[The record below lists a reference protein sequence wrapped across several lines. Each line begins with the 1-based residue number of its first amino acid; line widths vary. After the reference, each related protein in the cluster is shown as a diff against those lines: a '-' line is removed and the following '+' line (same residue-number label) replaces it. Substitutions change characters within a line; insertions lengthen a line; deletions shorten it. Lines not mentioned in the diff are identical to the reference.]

1 MSKPYQALNI
11 PPAANERGGI
21 EVLRTAVIDGQLHLM
36 LRPLFENPN
45 DWGRM
50 FAEVARQVA
59 RVYAQQNRLPEA
71 ETLQRIGSAF
81 ATEMTTPPEVKSE
94 IGPLDTPRQ

>member
-1 MSKPYQALNI
+1 MNKSYQALNV

-21 EVLRTAVIDGQLHLM
+21 EVLRTAVIDGELHLT
-36 LRPLFENPN
+36 LRPLFDNPN

-59 RVYAQQNRLPEA
+59 RVYAQQKRIDESEA
-71 ETLQRIGSAF
+71 LERITTAFDTEIKAVPNAKSA
-81 ATEMTTPPEVKSE
+81 
-94 IGPLDTPRQ
+94 IGPMG

>member
-21 EVLRTAVIDGQLHLM
+21 ELLRTAVIDGELHLT
-36 LRPLFENPN
+36 LRPLFDNPN

-59 RVYAQQNRLPEA
+59 RVYAQQDRLSEA
-71 ETLQRIGSAF
+71 EAIERISSAF
-81 ATEMTTPPEVKSE
+81 ATEIKTPPDVRSA
-94 IGPLDTPRQ
+94 IGPTGGA

>member
-21 EVLRTAVIDGQLHLM
+21 EVLRSAVIDGELHLTM
-36 LRPLFENPN
+36 RPLFDNPN

-50 FAEVARQVA
+50 FAEFARQVA
-59 RVYAQQNRLPEA
+59 RVYAQQKRLSES
-71 ETLQRIGSAF
+71 ETLDRITSAF
-81 ATEMTTPPEVKSE
+81 ETEIKTPPNVKSA
-94 IGPLDTPRQ
+94 IGPLG

>member
-21 EVLRTAVIDGQLHLM
+21 EVLRSAVIDGELHLT
-36 LRPLFENPN
+36 LRPLFDNPN

-50 FAEVARQVA
+50 FAEFARQVA
-59 RVYAQQNRLPEA
+59 RVYAQQSRLSET
-71 ETLQRIGSAF
+71 ETLARISAAF
-81 ATEMTTPPEVKSE
+81 ETEIKTPPDVRSA
-94 IGPLDTPRQ
+94 IGPLG

>member
-21 EVLRTAVIDGQLHLM
+21 EVLRSAIIDGELHLT

-50 FAEVARQVA
+50 FAECARQVA

-71 ETLQRIGSAF
+71 DTVARISSAF
-81 ATEMTTPPEVKSE
+81 ETEIKTPPAVKSA
-94 IGPLDTPRQ
+94 IGPLG

>member
-21 EVLRTAVIDGQLHLM
+21 EVLRSAIIDGELHLT

-50 FAEVARQVA
+50 FAEYAPPCRPPATCSAARRRA
-59 RVYAQQNRLPEA
+59 
-71 ETLQRIGSAF
+71 
-81 ATEMTTPPEVKSE
+81 
-94 IGPLDTPRQ
+94 IGPLG

>member
-21 EVLRTAVIDGQLHLM
+21 EVLRTAVIDGELHLM

-45 DWGRM
+45 DWGRL

-59 RVYAQQNRLPEA
+59 RVYAQQSRSSEA
-71 ETLQRIGSAF
+71 ETLERIGSAF
-81 ATEMTTPPEVKSE
+81 AAEMKAPPQVRSE
-94 IGPLDTPRQ
+94 IGPLGSS